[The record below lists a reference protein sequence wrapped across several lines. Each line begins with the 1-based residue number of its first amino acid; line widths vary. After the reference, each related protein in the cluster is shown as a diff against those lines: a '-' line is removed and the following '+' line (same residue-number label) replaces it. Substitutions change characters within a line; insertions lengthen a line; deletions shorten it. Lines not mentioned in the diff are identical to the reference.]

1 MKLMIEAN
9 QRVSPTFGLC
19 IFLLLILTLEIR
31 SQETATDGGLLPPPK
46 LNLLPVHWPE
56 LSKLEPQVR
65 AQLISSQNSLI
76 AVAKDPATPDT
87 DLSEAYGAMGQI
99 YHAYSLINP
108 ARECYLNASRL
119 APKDFR
125 WAYLLGKL
133 DQQQERF
140 DQAIQRFA
148 AARRLRPDYVAT
160 AVNLGNIYLQLNRLE
175 NAEENFQVALTLDK
189 NNAAAH
195 YGLGQVALSRRRYS
209 EAAGYFEKAL
219 AQLPDANRIHYS
231 LAMAYRSLGETEK
244 AKAHLAQQGTVGVR
258 VTDPLVDVLPELIAG
273 ERVHLIRGKLA
284 LEAKRYAE
292 AADEFRKAIAAQP
305 NSLEARVNLGA
316 VLTQTGDVREAF
328 AQFEEAVRI
337 NPKSISAHYNLAV
350 LLANENKHEP
360 AIAQL
365 QIVIGID
372 PNDVSARF
380 LMARQLVKANRPE
393 EALAEFTRIVREH
406 PDNEDALIEQT
417 RLLLQQKQYQQA
429 RYNLEKGHAQ
439 YPRKGRTV
447 VMLAYLLAASP
458 RYDLRDGAR
467 ALELAQLAYKAT
479 GSINHGMI
487 VAMAL
492 AELGRCDEAAEW
504 LRQMTTKASGES
516 KPEMVEKLKSE
527 LRNYE
532 AVRPCRP
539 EANLSWSDQL
549 PSQ

>member
-1 MKLMIEAN
+1 MKPMTEWN
-9 QRVSPTFGLC
+9 QRVSPILGLC
-19 IFLLLILTLEIR
+19 IFLSLILAPEIR
-31 SQETATDGGLLPPPK
+31 SQETATDVGLLPPPK
-46 LNLLPVHWPE
+46 LNLLPVHWPD
-56 LSKLEPQVR
+56 LSKLEMEVR
-65 AQLISSQNSLI
+65 DQLVKAQRALVD
-76 AVAKDPATPDT
+76 VAKRPATSDT
-87 DLSEAYGAMGQI
+87 NLSEAYGTTGQI
-99 YHAYSLINP
+99 YHAYSLIDP

-140 DQAIQRFA
+140 DQAIRQFA
-148 AARRLRPDYVAT
+148 VARSLRPDYVA
-160 AVNLGNIYLQLNRLE
+160 AVVNLGNIYLQLNRLKD
-175 NAEENFQVALTLDK
+175 AEENFQAALTLEK

-209 EAAGYFEKAL
+209 EAVGFFEKAL

-231 LAMAYRSLGETEK
+231 LAMAFRSLGETEK

-258 VTDPLVDVLPELIAG
+258 VADPLVDALPELIAG

-292 AADEFRKAIAAQP
+292 AADEFRKAIAAKA
-305 NSLEARVNLGA
+305 NSLEAHVNLGA
-316 VLTQTGDVREAF
+316 ALTQTGDIRGAF

-337 NPKSISAHYNLAV
+337 NPKSVSAHYNLAV

-360 AIAQL
+360 AIAHL
-365 QIVIGID
+365 QIVIGVD

-380 LMARQLVKANRPE
+380 LMAQQLAKANHPE

-406 PDNEDALIEQT
+406 PDNEDALIGQT
-417 RLLLQQKQYQQA
+417 RLLLRQKRYQQA
-429 RYNLEKGHAQ
+429 RDSLENGHAQ
-439 YPRKGRTV
+439 YPRKGRTL

-458 RYDLRDGAR
+458 QYDLRDGAR

-492 AELGRCDEAAEW
+492 AELGRCDAAAEW
-504 LRQMTTKASGES
+504 LRQMADKASKES
-516 KPEMVEKLKSE
+516 RPDVLEQLKSE
-527 LRNYE
+527 LRKYE
-532 AVRPCRP
+532 AARPCRP
-539 EANLSWSDQL
+539 DANLSWSEQL